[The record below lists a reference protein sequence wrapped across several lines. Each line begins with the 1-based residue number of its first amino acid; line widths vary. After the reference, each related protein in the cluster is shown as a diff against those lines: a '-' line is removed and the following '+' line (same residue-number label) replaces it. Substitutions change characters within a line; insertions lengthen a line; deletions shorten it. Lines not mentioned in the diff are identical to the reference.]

1 MLEKCRAIEIIF
13 WLYFFVWSVD
23 FIYINFIEMGT
34 GLMIGMAGMMAGGMV
49 GLYYSIDNMIAA

>member
-1 MLEKCRAIEIIF
+1 
-13 WLYFFVWSVD
+13 
-23 FIYINFIEMGT
+23 MGT